1 LDPRGQ
7 FTLAAPYRVGVAMMQ
22 ILLVAMGGAAG
33 SVTRYLATLAA
44 AQALGTQFPWG
55 TLLVNIVGSFLM
67 GLVIALGAHKLQLSN
82 ELRLALTTGFLG
94 GFTTFSAFS
103 LDFATLFERKD
114 YALAALYLAGSV
126 GLSILALFAA
136 LILVRQWQT

>member
-1 LDPRGQ
+1 
-7 FTLAAPYRVGVAMMQ
+7 MMQ
-22 ILLVAMGGAAG
+22 ILLVALGGAAG
-33 SVTRYLATLAA
+33 SVTRYFATLAA

>member
-1 LDPRGQ
+1 
-7 FTLAAPYRVGVAMMQ
+7 MMQ